1 MKMIMTMNSV
11 IYLKR
16 TLFLKLFCLLYLSIA
31 SVLCVADDH
40 KTNLLA
46 TLKIQGE
53 LTQGSAVIGKLPE
66 NAKLYVNDRLIKSTS
81 SGDFFLG
88 FGRDEMLE
96 QVLLLKTAAG
106 KQVSDTI
113 TLKKRK
119 YSLQKVNGVPQKTV
133 SPSKD
138 SLKRIREENALVSQA
153 RAPITEHTFFLEK
166 FTAPMDGPITGV
178 YGSQRI
184 YNGVPKRPHYGVD
197 YAGPVGTL
205 VYAPASGVVT
215 LTHSDMFYSGGTL
228 IIDHGFGLSSSF
240 LHLSEILVKEG
251 QDIKQGEAIAKV
263 GKGGRAS
270 GPHLDWR
277 MNWLDVRIDPLKVI
291 GIYKDNP

>member
-1 MKMIMTMNSV
+1 MNSIV
-11 IYLKR
+11 YHEIKN
-16 TLFLKLFCLLYLSIA
+16 FLKLFCLISLSMVPVL
-31 SVLCVADDH
+31 SVAEDQKSD
-40 KTNLLA
+40 LLT
-46 TLKIQGE
+46 TLKMKGE
-53 LTQGSAVIGKLPE
+53 LIQGSAVIGKLPE
-66 NAKLYVNDRLIKSTS
+66 NSELYVNNQLIKSTS
-81 SGDFFLG
+81 SGNFFLG
-88 FGRDEMLE
+88 FDRDEQLE
-96 QVLLLKTAAG
+96 QTLLLKTAEG
-106 KQVSDTI
+106 KQISDTI
-113 TLKKRK
+113 TLKKRE

-133 SPSKD
+133 SPSKE

-153 RAPITEHTFFLEK
+153 RAAITEHAFFLEK
-166 FTAPMDGPITGV
+166 FTAPMNGPITGV

-197 YAGPVGTL
+197 YAGPVGAL